1 MKILLVLPAN
11 DARRVVPGGPVPRRA
26 MLRFSVLSLTVV
38 AALTPP
44 EHEVRLVDENVEPLD
59 PDTDAD
65 LVGISFMTALA
76 PRAYELA
83 ATFRAR
89 GKTVVAG
96 GYHPTLVPDEVA
108 RHFDSVV
115 VGEAEG
121 QWPAL
126 LDDFARGRLR
136 PLYRRAWPCDPL
148 QIPEARRE
156 LTASSARHYVT
167 TAAVQAARGCPHACS
182 YCSIAAFHGSR
193 LRTRPLAAIVNELR
207 RLPRRFMFVD
217 DNLVADRAFAQRLL
231 EALVPLRK
239 FWVGQ
244 CSILLADDAKLLR
257 LARRAGCRGLFI
269 GLESLDPGNLG
280 AVGKSFNRAEEY
292 GRRLAAIRRAGIG
305 VVAGIIVGMD
315 QDDRTVFQRTLRF
328 LDQHRIDALQ
338 LNILTPLPGTPLFE
352 QFQRDGRILDRDWS
366 HYDFR
371 HVVIRPNR
379 MTPEELQAG
388 ADWLYR
394 EFYRPSR
401 ILRRAASALLTLG
414 PLAAWLSLRLNL
426 TYLRDNRLDGIV
438 GWNPA
443 AERPAAHRTGPSV
456 TRPRPAHLT
465 GASGLR

>member
-1 MKILLVLPAN
+1 MKILLVLPAT
-11 DARRVVPGGPVPRRA
+11 DVRRVVPSGPVPRRA

-38 AALTPP
+38 AALTPA
-44 EHEVRLVDENVEPLD
+44 EHEVSLVDENVEPLD
-59 PDTDAD
+59 LDTDAD

-83 ATFRAR
+83 AAFRAR

-96 GYHPTLVPDEVA
+96 GYHPTLVPDEVG

-115 VGEAEG
+115 AGEAEG

-126 LDDFARGRLR
+126 LEDLARGRLR
-136 PLYRRAWPCDPL
+136 PVYRRAWPCDPL
-148 QIPEARRE
+148 QIPTPRRE
-156 LTASSARHYVT
+156 LTASTARHYVT

-182 YCSIAAFHGSR
+182 YCSIAAFHGNH
-193 LRTRPLAAIVNELR
+193 LRTRPLAAVVNELR
-207 RLPRRFMFVD
+207 RLPRHVMFVD
-217 DNLVADRAFAQRLL
+217 DNLLADRAFARRLL

-239 FWVGQ
+239 RWVSQ
-244 CSILLADDAKLLR
+244 CSILIAEDRELLR
-257 LARRAGCRGLFI
+257 LAQRAGCRGLFI

-315 QDDRTVFQRTLRF
+315 QDDRTVFERMLGF
-328 LDQHRIDALQ
+328 LDRHRIDALQ
-338 LNILTPLPGTPLFE
+338 LNILTPLPGTPLFD

-371 HVVIRPNR
+371 HVVIQPNR

-394 EFYRPSR
+394 EFYRPRR
-401 ILRRAASALLTLG
+401 ILRRTLSAFLTLG

-426 TYLRDNRLDGIV
+426 TYRRDNRLDGIV

-443 AERPAAHRTGPSV
+443 AATPRCPASERFGRRARDPG
-456 TRPRPAHLT
+456 
-465 GASGLR
+465 

>member
-1 MKILLVLPAN
+1 MKILLVLPASA
-11 DARRVVPGGPVPRRA
+11 ARRVIPGGPVPRRA

-44 EHEVRLVDENVEPLD
+44 EHEVTLVDENVEPLD
-59 PDTDAD
+59 PNADAD

-83 ATFRAR
+83 AAFRAR

-96 GYHPTLVPDEVA
+96 GYHPTLIPDEVG

-115 VGEAEG
+115 IGEAEG
-121 QWPAL
+121 QWPTL
-126 LDDFARGRLR
+126 LDDFAHGRLR
-136 PLYRRAWPCDPL
+136 PVYRRAWPCDPL
-148 QIPEARRE
+148 QIPTPRRD
-156 LTASSARHYVT
+156 LSASKARHYVT
-167 TAAVQAARGCPHACS
+167 TAAVQATRGCPHACS
-182 YCSIAAFHGSR
+182 YCSIAAFHGNR
-193 LRTRPLAAIVNELR
+193 LRTRPTAAVFNEVR
-207 RLPRRFMFVD
+207 RLPRHFMFVD
-217 DNLVADRAFAQRLL
+217 DNLIADRAFARRLL

-239 FWVGQ
+239 RWVSQ
-244 CSILLADDAKLLR
+244 CSLLIAEDGELLR

-305 VVAGIIVGMD
+305 IVAGIIVGMD
-315 QDDRTVFQRTLRF
+315 QDDRTVFERTLRF
-328 LDQHRIDALQ
+328 LDWHHIDALQ

-371 HVVIRPNR
+371 HVVIRPSQ

-394 EFYRPSR
+394 EFYRPHR
-401 ILRRAASALLTLG
+401 ILRRTASALLTLG

-426 TYLRDNRLDGIV
+426 TYLRDNRRDGIV

-443 AERPAAHRTGPSV
+443 AGRPAVHRA
-456 TRPRPAHLT
+456 RAAAARIRPADLT
-465 GASGLR
+465 GATGLR

>member
-1 MKILLVLPAN
+1 MKILLVLPAT
-11 DARRVVPGGPVPRRA
+11 AERRALPGRPVPRRA

-44 EHEVRLVDENVEPLD
+44 EHEVSLVDENVEPLD
-59 PDTDAD
+59 LDTDAD

-83 ATFRAR
+83 AAFRAR
-89 GKTVVAG
+89 GRTVVAG
-96 GYHPTLVPDEVA
+96 GYHPTLVSDEVA

-121 QWPAL
+121 QWPTL
-126 LDDFARGRLR
+126 LEDFARGRLR
-136 PLYRRAWPCDPL
+136 PIYRRAWPCDPL
-148 QIPEARRE
+148 QIPVPRRE
-156 LTASSARHYVT
+156 LTAATARHYVT
-167 TAAVQAARGCPHACS
+167 TAAVQASRGCPHACS
-182 YCSIAAFHGSR
+182 YCSIAAFYGSR
-193 LRTRPLAAIVNELR
+193 LRTRPLAAVVNELR

-217 DNLVADRAFAQRLL
+217 DNLIADREHARSLL
-231 EALVPLRK
+231 RAIAPLNKR
-239 FWVGQ
+239 WVSQ
-244 CSILLADDAKLLR
+244 SSILIADDTELLS

-269 GLESLDPGNLG
+269 GLESLDAGNLG
-280 AVGKSFNRAEEY
+280 AVGKSFNRALDY

-315 QDDRTVFQRTLRF
+315 QDDRAVFERTLSF
-328 LDQHRIDALQ
+328 LDRHRVDALQ

-352 QFQRDGRILDRDWS
+352 QFRREGRILDPDWS

-371 HVVIRPNR
+371 QVVIRPGQ

-394 EFYRPSR
+394 EFYRPQR
-401 ILRRAASALLTLG
+401 ILRRFVSGLVTLG
-414 PLAAWLSLRLNL
+414 PLAAWLALRLNL
-426 TYLRDNRLDGIV
+426 TYLRDNRADGIV

-443 AERPAAHRTGPSV
+443 RARCVAARPQVPTARS
-456 TRPRPAHLT
+456 RPVRV
-465 GASGLR
+465 